1 MEFLNRKI
9 IQLHLGGQRLHHLH
23 QPQILT
29 SNQYSL
35 NNLSNSTSNRFK
47 NNLYQNPSQNLNS
60 NHNNFSLNHNL
71 NSNHNHSPNRNLSP
85 SLNPS
90 HNLSLNRSLSHNPS
104 PSRNPSHNPSLNPNL
119 SQKHS
124 HSRHRP
130 ENHLQT
136 SILLTIN
143 LLTKSH
149 FHIRLKN
156 SHSVKFIEYKEKFF
170 SFLEPPFL
178 AQEQQVPPPV
188 QPPPAQQAP
197 PPVQPPSAQQASIQ
211 SSSPPPQTSM
221 PPATTT
227 AQTSTRPKSTEFGN
241 IRYPLPECYTNDDK
255 MMCCNSK
262 LEDTMRDAYKELLQ
276 EKGEDI
282 FHRSNLQ
289 KITNRVQAL
298 TEAKF
303 NTTFEVIT
311 AISDFAS
318 KSHFWSN
325 HICKIHRDGRYI
337 LVYATPKHGRV
348 HYKIG
353 GGSQNEKEDVCL
365 KKEKTSKEE
374 GYNNLVEPSL
384 PPYSTP
390 SISPVS
396 YEIHSVNEDIYG
408 GGGKEILNNFST
420 TFGYTNFERTSTEG
434 YSPSISPLNYKFST
448 KTIKTEEEK
457 ELITTTTSP
466 SYKIKNQKIKE
477 EFVVK
482 PVKHSNTLTK
492 SVSEEAE
499 SEESKEEE
507 KEEGESKEGKSKG
520 EKEES
525 LEQSNNLSEES
536 NIDEDHE
543 AEIQGNKKNNGN
555 NNSSSA
561 LNMTS
566 VFRKRQH

>member
-1 MEFLNRKI
+1 
-9 IQLHLGGQRLHHLH
+9 
-23 QPQILT
+23 
-29 SNQYSL
+29 
-35 NNLSNSTSNRFK
+35 
-47 NNLYQNPSQNLNS
+47 
-60 NHNNFSLNHNL
+60 
-71 NSNHNHSPNRNLSP
+71 
-85 SLNPS
+85 
-90 HNLSLNRSLSHNPS
+90 
-104 PSRNPSHNPSLNPNL
+104 
-119 SQKHS
+119 
-124 HSRHRP
+124 
-130 ENHLQT
+130 
-136 SILLTIN
+136 
-143 LLTKSH
+143 
-149 FHIRLKN
+149 
-156 SHSVKFIEYKEKFF
+156 
-170 SFLEPPFL
+170 
-178 AQEQQVPPPV
+178 
-188 QPPPAQQAP
+188 
-197 PPVQPPSAQQASIQ
+197 
-211 SSSPPPQTSM
+211 M

-227 AQTSTRPKSTEFGN
+227 AQTSTKPKSPEFGN

-262 LEDTMRDAYKELLQ
+262 LEDTMRDAYKGLLQ

-282 FHRSNLQ
+282 FLRSNLQ

-325 HICKIHRDGRYI
+325 QICKIHRDGRYI

-353 GGSQNEKEDVCL
+353 GEEEKEDVCL
-365 KKEKTSKEE
+365 KKEAKEE
-374 GYNNLVEPSL
+374 GYNNLVEPSP

-408 GGGKEILNNFST
+408 GGKEILNNFST
-420 TFGYTNFERTSTEG
+420 TFGYNIERTSTEG
-434 YSPSISPLNYKFST
+434 YSPSISPLNFKTT
-448 KTIKTEEEK
+448 KTIKKEEEK
-457 ELITTTTSP
+457 ELITTTTSS
-466 SYKIKNQKIKE
+466 SYKIKNQKIK

-507 KEEGESKEGKSKG
+507 KEEGGSKE

-525 LEQSNNLSEES
+525 SEQKNSLSEEG

-555 NNSSSA
+555 SGKSSA
-561 LNMTS
+561 SNMTS

>member
-1 MEFLNRKI
+1 M
-9 IQLHLGGQRLHHLH
+9 
-23 QPQILT
+23 
-29 SNQYSL
+29 
-35 NNLSNSTSNRFK
+35 
-47 NNLYQNPSQNLNS
+47 
-60 NHNNFSLNHNL
+60 
-71 NSNHNHSPNRNLSP
+71 
-85 SLNPS
+85 
-90 HNLSLNRSLSHNPS
+90 
-104 PSRNPSHNPSLNPNL
+104 
-119 SQKHS
+119 
-124 HSRHRP
+124 
-130 ENHLQT
+130 
-136 SILLTIN
+136 
-143 LLTKSH
+143 
-149 FHIRLKN
+149 
-156 SHSVKFIEYKEKFF
+156 
-170 SFLEPPFL
+170 
-178 AQEQQVPPPV
+178 PPP
-188 QPPPAQQAP
+188 
-197 PPVQPPSAQQASIQ
+197 
-211 SSSPPPQTSM
+211 
-221 PPATTT
+221 TTT
-227 AQTSTRPKSTEFGN
+227 AQTSTRPKSPEFGN

-318 KSHFWSN
+318 KN
-325 HICKIHRDGRYI
+325 
-337 LVYATPKHGRV
+337 
-348 HYKIG
+348 
-353 GGSQNEKEDVCL
+353 VCL

-420 TFGYTNFERTSTEG
+420 TFGYNFERTSTE
-434 YSPSISPLNYKFST
+434 
-448 KTIKTEEEK
+448 
-457 ELITTTTSP
+457 
-466 SYKIKNQKIKE
+466 E

-482 PVKHSNTLTK
+482 PIKHSNTLTK

-499 SEESKEEE
+499 SEESKEEG
-507 KEEGESKEGKSKG
+507 KEDGGESKEGKSKE

-525 LEQSNNLSEES
+525 LEQSNNLSEEN